1 MQNPLHKHKFPA
13 VALGFFG
20 LLEKLVILLS
30 QLHDY
35 PELAYRYLNGA
46 KCRNQ
51 NIVII
56 MMRWHVSEEL
66 EDNSEVLIFELTFIV

>member
-35 PELAYRYLNGA
+35 PESGI
-46 KCRNQ
+46 Q
-51 NIVII
+51 
-56 MMRWHVSEEL
+56 VSEWCQ
-66 EDNSEVLIFELTFIV
+66 V